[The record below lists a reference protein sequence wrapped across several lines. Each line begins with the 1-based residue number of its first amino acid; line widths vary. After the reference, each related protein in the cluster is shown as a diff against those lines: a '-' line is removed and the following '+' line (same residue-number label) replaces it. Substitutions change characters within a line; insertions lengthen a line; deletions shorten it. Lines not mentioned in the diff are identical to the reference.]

1 MIVTLTD
8 KSVNNV
14 ILRRKRLKI
23 KVTNFPLLKKRD
35 PNKDPKYP
43 SHLSF
48 SLRSY
53 LAHSVVSRLVI
64 AIPLLSYRLSRQP
77 LFSLQRGRHSCH
89 DRKNTSAY
97 LRDH

>member
-35 PNKDPKYP
+35 PNKDSKYP

-53 LAHSVVSRLVI
+53 LRTQLPQANDSDTIIVL
-64 AIPLLSYRLSRQP
+64 
-77 LFSLQRGRHSCH
+77 
-89 DRKNTSAY
+89 
-97 LRDH
+97 